1 MLGKKMRECLHDGTV
16 VYGTQ
21 LTALPSTRTAAR
33 LAGAGLDFIFI
44 DTEHIP
50 LDRETVSWMCHYLAS
65 RNVCPVVRVAYPS
78 RHLIA
83 MAADAGAQ
91 GIVVPYV
98 ETEEEVREIVAAARY
113 RPLKGQRVQEHLSGT
128 HLLNEETQ
136 AYLNSWNQQAFI
148 LAGIESVTA
157 YERLDALM
165 NVPFLDGVFIGP
177 HDLSIS
183 LGLPE
188 QYSHP
193 DFLRVVEN
201 IFQRARQAGLGAGF
215 HIKPKQVPIERMRK
229 WIRLGLNWFLYSNDA
244 DILADTLIDRL
255 GEIRQPETGLAD

>member
-16 VYGTQ
+16 VFGTQ
-21 LTALPSTRTAAR
+21 LTALPSTRTANR

-50 LDRETVSWMCHYLAS
+50 LDRETVSWMCHYLAA
-65 RNVCPVVRVAYPS
+65 RGICPVARVAYPS

-83 MAADAGAQ
+83 MATDAGAQ

-98 ETEEEVREIVAAARY
+98 ESVEEVQEIVAAVRF
-113 RPLKGQRVQEHLSGT
+113 RPLKGQRVLDHLSGA
-128 HLLNEETQ
+128 HPVNEETRT
-136 AYLNSWNQQAFI
+136 YLNGWNEHNFI

-157 YERLDALM
+157 YERLNALM
-165 NVPFLDGVFIGP
+165 GVPELDGVFIGP

-183 LGLPE
+183 LGRPE

-193 DFLRVVEN
+193 DFLRITED
-201 IFQRARQAGLGAGF
+201 IFQRARQEGLGAGF
-215 HIKPKQVPIERMRK
+215 HIKPQQVPADRMKK

-255 GEIRQPETGLAD
+255 GEIKQPGTV